1 MNDNLYLIMTN
12 RSLLKLADDI
22 ISSTDRI
29 DNGIIIILEYNPKTK
44 WYSIKTTENKN
55 YKIFWNEKALFG
67 YMDKNGYRFIGD
79 ENPLGAIFKSYTMA
93 YLECIRWAANVDW
106 TLRAYS
112 NLLKE

>member
-1 MNDNLYLIMTN
+1 
-12 RSLLKLADDI
+12 
-22 ISSTDRI
+22 
-29 DNGIIIILEYNPKTK
+29 
-44 WYSIKTTENKN
+44 
-55 YKIFWNEKALFG
+55 
-67 YMDKNGYRFIGD
+67 MDKNGYRFIGD